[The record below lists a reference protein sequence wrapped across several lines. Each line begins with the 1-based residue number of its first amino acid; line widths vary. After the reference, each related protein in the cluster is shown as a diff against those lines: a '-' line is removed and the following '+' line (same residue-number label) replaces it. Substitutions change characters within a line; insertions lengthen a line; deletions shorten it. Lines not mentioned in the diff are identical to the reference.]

1 MKSLLSTLRVIACIA
16 CAAHLASTAAAQEGD
31 LSGLAPM
38 DTAALEDLRGGFF
51 TVDGITFDFGAIVRT
66 TIDGQPALESRLTW
80 TPQGVLVEDL
90 SAYPS
95 GVLPGGGWGIDLSDA
110 SGMTLVGH
118 QLLDGQMQGFIL
130 NSGDGR
136 DISQSLEVTL
146 TLPGFDAIQRSM
158 TTDRIGL
165 AIGMDVTDGLIRAS
179 GQ

>member
-1 MKSLLSTLRVIACIA
+1 MRKLLAVLRVIACVA
-16 CAAHLASTAAAQEGD
+16 CAGHLVSTAAAQEGA
-31 LSGLAPM
+31 LSDLAPM
-38 DTAALEDLRGGFF
+38 DTAALEDLRGGYF

-95 GVLPGGGWGIDLSDA
+95 GALPGGGWGIDLSDA

-118 QLLDGQMQGFIL
+118 RLLDGQMQGFIL

-136 DISQSLEVTL
+136 DITQSLEVTL

-158 TTDRIGL
+158 ATDRIGL
-165 AIGMDVTDGLIRAS
+165 AIGMDVADSLIRAS